1 MKLYIY
7 KSIIAAVLVYVL
19 FEVTIGYRI
28 TKIKSEV
35 RELID
40 RDGRVEIKNKIKDEM
55 KKGLEKENYF
65 TEEERV
71 LFSTFIEKIRNEL
84 KVGK

>member
-1 MKLYIY
+1 MNN
-7 KSIIAAVLVYVL
+7 
-19 FEVTIGYRI
+19 
-28 TKIKSEV
+28 KIKTLK
-35 RELID
+35 ELKSS
-40 RDGRVEIKNKIKDEM
+40 GYKALGIKDEM
-55 KKGLEKENYF
+55 KKGLENENYF